1 MRLSKFKLGAQEV
14 LPPELPMPCTQKKT
28 PDGPPSAGVQDT
40 QHQSPV
46 GHRHDSALVTLH
58 KLAAGRFF
66 LYHAADDWLINAGLI
81 RPHELPPSIPGQV
94 KVTDHG
100 NSLVQAVRLS
110 DGRVGLT
117 LDASEALE
125 RDYYFQIFMA
135 AVCESRVLQ
144 DSCAPRDRRES

>member
-1 MRLSKFKLGAQEV
+1 MRRQYKPKFGA
-14 LPPELPMPCTQKKT
+14 KKT

-40 QHQSPV
+40 HQRPV
-46 GHRHDSALVTLH
+46 GHRHDGALVTFL
-58 KLAAGRFF
+58 KLAGGRFF
-66 LYHAADDWLINAGLI
+66 LYHAADDWLVNAGLI
-81 RPHELPPSIPGQV
+81 RPHELPPSIPGHV

-110 DGRVGLT
+110 DGCVGLT

-135 AVCESRVLQ
+135 AACESRVLQ
-144 DSCAPRDRRES
+144 DSCNPYDRRGC